1 MKVAIF
7 GSSGM
12 ARSVVDICDTMGCGE
27 VVFINR
33 CAGVEPVTGISI
45 LPESDVRDLAAS
57 GFGFVI
63 GIGDNSIRQRI
74 ANTFSFLPFVNVVHS
89 SATFGRGTRE
99 SLEEHAG
106 NIVMAG
112 ARLSG
117 NIRCGNFGLY
127 NFNCVL
133 GHDVRVG
140 DCVHF
145 GPGSLVCGNVDVGD
159 MTVIWTGAKVRNGA
173 GEEAR
178 ISIGSGAALGIGSTV
193 LSDVPPGALVPP
205 NRVYASSRGAKAEPE
220 KTGER

>member
-1 MKVAIF
+1 MNIAIF

-12 ARSVVDICDTMGCGE
+12 ARSVVDICDTMNCVE

-33 CAGVEPVTGISI
+33 SAGVEPVTGIRI
-45 LPESDVRDLAAS
+45 LPESDVRDLATA
-57 GFGFVI
+57 GFSFVI
-63 GIGDNSIRQRI
+63 GIGDNATRQRI

-159 MTVIWTGAKVRNGA
+159 MAVIWTGARVRNGA
-173 GEEAR
+173 GVDAR
-178 ISIGSGAALGIGSTV
+178 LKIGSGAALGIGSTA

-205 NRVYASSRGAKAEPE
+205 NRVYVSSSGGKTESQ